1 MQSLNLVFSGTALAL
16 FRDRGLSP
24 TQSALYA
31 AHWTLLS
38 GQLAGT
44 IRLFPQSPA
53 FLHCYTHYHR
63 EISGYFSDNQTE
75 PLVPLECPSSQDII
89 TFGRTIEEAYSLR
102 NGQSGLQ

>member
-16 FRDRGLSP
+16 FLNRGLSP

-44 IRLFPQSPA
+44 IRLFLPSPA
-53 FLHCYTHYHR
+53 FLHGYAHYYR
-63 EISGYFSDNQTE
+63 EVSGYFSDDQTE
-75 PLVPLECPSSQDII
+75 PLVTLECPSSQDI
-89 TFGRTIEEAYSLR
+89 TPFVRTIEEAYSLR
-102 NGQSGLQ
+102 NGQLGLQ